1 MRKKMYITAAIVAV
15 AVVVGIASR
24 WWLGSD
30 NCIEEKAEVLIEQHT
45 GIDIDLSP
53 DTPEE

>member
-1 MRKKMYITAAIVAV
+1 MYITAAIVAV